1 MNSLARKRCFNHAN
15 REAAGRCGIC
25 GRYFCRECVTDHEER
40 LLCSVCLQESV
51 RKSAARRSIFLVPWR
66 AAQFASGVMILWLFF
81 YYLGVILSTLPSSF
95 HDGTIWRLP

>member
-1 MNSLARKRCFNHAN
+1 MSSLARKRCFNHAY

-40 LLCSVCLQESV
+40 LLCSVCLQGRVHETG
-51 RKSAARRSIFLVPWR
+51 AGRSILLLPLR
-66 AAQFASGVMILWLFF
+66 GLQFASGIVILWLLF
-81 YYLGVILSTLPSSF
+81 YYLGVVLSALPSSF